1 MFTLTLLGDAIISI
15 VLTSQ
20 ADKMGRKKTLIISS
34 VLAIFTSLIFASQ
47 SNFWVLLV
55 SAIIGVISPSGNEI
69 GPFMAIELSGMLQ
82 NLTSWLHTSFYLDL
96 YHSVLPSLQSSSR
109 SLMLDYSCGHS
120 LRICDDHLTILKV

>member
-1 MFTLTLLGDAIISI
+1 MLFRSI

-82 NLTSWLHTSFYLDL
+82 NLTSWLHTSFYLNL

-109 SLMLDYSCGHS
+109 SLMLDYSSGYS
-120 LRICDDHLTILKV
+120 LRIYDDHLTILKV